1 MSNIKGKVIVLGDT
15 IQVTEKF
22 SKRELVI
29 DTGGEYPQLISIQFA
44 QDNCIRLDTVSVG
57 QEVDVSYNL
66 RGRSWTNPQGET
78 KYFNTIE
85 GWKIE
90 AGVNPAPLQS
100 APIDD
105 LPF

>member
-44 QDNCIRLDTVSVG
+44 QDNCSKLDTVSVG
-57 QEVDVSYNL
+57 QEVEVSYNL

-90 AGVNPAPLQS
+90 ARETPEPLES
-100 APIDD
+100 APSDD